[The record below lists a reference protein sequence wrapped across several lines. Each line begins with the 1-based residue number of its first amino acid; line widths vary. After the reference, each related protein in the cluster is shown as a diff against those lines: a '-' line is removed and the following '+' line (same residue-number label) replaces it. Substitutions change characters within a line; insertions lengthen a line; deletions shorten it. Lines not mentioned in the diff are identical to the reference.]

1 MYIVMSELF
10 WIKEPLNLFKR
21 KYITNIIPSN
31 DLSYD
36 ARLNAMSRAIILI
49 CVLGYLF
56 TRNITLR

>member
-1 MYIVMSELF
+1 MSELF

-21 KYITNIIPSN
+21 KYITNIIPSK

-49 CVLGYLF
+49 CVLGCF
-56 TRNITLR
+56 TRNIKINSGISL